1 MRSSHLLGLVGALLA
16 PSLVLAQAK
25 TLVTPDNFVRAETD
39 LYFGA
44 IVKSDGFG
52 KFELHRDVQDVQ
64 KQNVVRLNRDT
75 LYAAALFDLDAGP
88 VTITLPDP
96 GRRFMSM
103 QVIDQDQ
110 YTSQVI
116 YKGGSYTFTRQKI
129 GTRYVTMAVRTLV
142 DPADPQDLAAARAL
156 QDAIKVSQ
164 KGGPG
169 RFEHPDWDPVS
180 QKKVREALVSLADT
194 LPDTNGMFGPRGKVD
209 PVRRLI
215 GAASAWGGNPQKD
228 ATYLNVVPAK
238 NDGSTVHRLSVGK
251 VPVDG
256 FWSVSVYN
264 AKGYY
269 EPNPQNAY
277 TLNSLTGKKAA
288 DGTVNIQ
295 FGGCDDAKV
304 VNCLPI
310 TPGWNYMVRMYRPHA
325 EVLNGSWKFPVA
337 APAS

>member
-1 MRSSHLLGLVGALLA
+1 MHPLRLAGMALALCA
-16 PSLVLAQAK
+16 PSLALAQAK
-25 TLVTPDNFVRAETD
+25 VPVTADNFVRAETD

-52 KFELHRDVQDVQ
+52 KFEFHRDVQDVQ
-64 KQNVVRLNRDT
+64 KQDVVRLNRDT
-75 LYAAALFDLDAGP
+75 LYAAAVFDLDAGP
-88 VTITLPDP
+88 VTVTLPDA
-96 GRRFMSM
+96 GKRFMST
-103 QVIDQDQ
+103 QVIDEDQ

-116 YKGGSYTFTRQKI
+116 YQGGSHTFTRQKI
-129 GTRYVTMAVRTLV
+129 GTRYVALAVRTLV
-142 DPADPQDLAAARAL
+142 DPNDPADLQKARAL
-156 QDAIKVSQ
+156 QDAIEVSQ

-180 QKKVREALVSLADT
+180 QKKVREALISLADT
-194 LPDTNGMFGPRGKVD
+194 LPDTNGMFGPRDQVD

-238 NDGSTVHRLSVGK
+238 NDGKTVHQLTVGK

-269 EPNPQNAY
+269 EPNPQGAY
-277 TLNSLTGKKAA
+277 TLNSLTSKKAP
-288 DGTVNIQ
+288 DGTVKIR
-295 FGGCDDAKV
+295 FGGCEDAKV
-304 VNCLPI
+304 VNCLPV

-325 EVLNGSWKFPVA
+325 DVLNGRWKFPVA
-337 APAS
+337 APIS